1 MEASRLAEVGLF
13 ATCSPEEVERFGAEL
28 RLDRHPVGT
37 VLVEQGDLSIK
48 FFILLTGH
56 VTVHRDG
63 VHVADLGPGD
73 FFGEMGVL
81 ALEERNA
88 TVIATTPVEVAQMM
102 GWRLR
107 ETLADLPGLRD
118 ALERAAGQRKP

>member
-1 MEASRLAEVGLF
+1 LGDSRLAGFGLF
-13 ATCSPEEVERFGAEL
+13 SDLSSDEIELLETDMRFD
-28 RLDRHPVGT
+28 RLPVGT
-37 VLVEQGDLSIK
+37 VLVEQGDIPTK
-48 FFILLTGH
+48 FFVLVAGH

-63 VHVADLGPGD
+63 THIADLGPGD

-88 TVIATTPVEVAQMM
+88 TVIATTPIEVAQMM

-107 ETLADLPGLRD
+107 ETLEDSPDLRE
-118 ALERAAGQRKP
+118 ALKKAVGERKP

>member
-1 MEASRLAEVGLF
+1 M
-13 ATCSPEEVERFGAEL
+13 

-37 VLVEQGDLSIK
+37 VLVEQGDLSTK
-48 FFILLTGH
+48 FFVILTGH

-63 VHVADLGPGD
+63 THIADLGPGD

-81 ALEERNA
+81 ALEDRNA

-107 ETLADLPGLRD
+107 ETLGEFPGLRD
-118 ALERAAGQRKP
+118 ALERAAGQREP